1 MNQYSVELVA
11 LTNEFH
17 TVTDANANAK
27 LELGKT
33 IENLAARIV
42 YDWMAA
48 RDIEEIRVDDENRT
62 PSFACDYDDQD
73 LDHAVAWLPST
84 VITNFTEPAWNPVVR
99 RDVLTQ
105 HLNSS

>member
-1 MNQYSVELVA
+1 MNQHSVELVA

-17 TVTDANANAK
+17 TVTDPAVK
-27 LELGKT
+27 RELGIT
-33 IENLAARIV
+33 IENMAARIV

-62 PSFACDYDDQD
+62 PSFARDYDDQD
-73 LDHAVAWLPST
+73 LDHAISWLPAT
-84 VITNFTEPAWNPVVR
+84 VITNFTEPAWNPVVC